1 MSARDVILGS
11 IKTSLK
17 RGEADGGREAVAQ
30 RLGSHARGLIPARAD
45 KPKDAQI
52 EIFIEQAEA
61 VAATTQ
67 RLNSLDEAPE
77 ALAEYLRGAN
87 LPSEVKLAPHDD
99 LTGLDWAGK
108 TPSLSV
114 TPGIAEEPDQVALT
128 RALGGVAETG
138 PLALDPPGTPQR
150 HPNRTTEKNL
160 ETC

>member
-67 RLNSLDEAPE
+67 RLNSLDEVPE

-99 LTGLDWAGK
+99 LTGLDWA
-108 TPSLSV
+108 
-114 TPGIAEEPDQVALT
+114 
-128 RALGGVAETG
+128 
-138 PLALDPPGTPQR
+138 
-150 HPNRTTEKNL
+150 
-160 ETC
+160 